1 MAVDGQG
8 GLVEYPVQFGGDLA
22 FPIARADLV
31 SQRDTC
37 TLHLALNCT
46 MDFPTV
52 IRPMIGALPS
62 FSTPCDGGNNVLLA
76 LGS

>member
-22 FPIARADLV
+22 FSCCPRRLGIPEGYLYA
-31 SQRDTC
+31 
-37 TLHLALNCT
+37 TLGLNCT
-46 MDFPTV
+46 MDFPMV

-62 FSTPCDGGNNVLLA
+62 FFNSL
-76 LGS
+76 